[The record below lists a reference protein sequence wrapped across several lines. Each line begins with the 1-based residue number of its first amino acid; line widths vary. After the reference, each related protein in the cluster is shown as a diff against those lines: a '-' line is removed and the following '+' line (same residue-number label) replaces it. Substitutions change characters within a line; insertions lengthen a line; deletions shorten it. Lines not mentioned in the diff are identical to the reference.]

1 MSTASESFLRVLRMH
16 VIWRDTF
23 IVDRSMAG
31 SHQPSKNFLES
42 TREHLTGL
50 PIYVADRFLKRYEQT
65 DLLRV
70 IERASRSVAR
80 TGYENLLRFQFAPLM
95 MANLQPTLSRLRC
108 KPDALTPSEVESAAD
123 EAQELDRWIEITP
136 MLLIHRAGVGIM
148 EYLATWHHS
157 GEGYTPD
164 EAIELVRLGINT
176 QLLCLPDEWHS
187 LLPSSLADW
196 AIHCVVDSSP
206 GRHLV
211 VAGLRDLSQILAAQL
226 NMSPVP
232 RRLGRRHSKSPGEKP
247 MRPTGS
253 ATVVLEDITPKPD
266 DNFVAYVAR
275 YAGPLRGIGSMDTY
289 YRERASW
296 IVERELADNLST
308 DSEVAVYLLGNS
320 ELILFNDHLDSVI
333 ASSRQRLGLPSN
345 DLVTIYLFMHYQVL
359 MEWTYLQEVL
369 LRAYIQRLDALVAS
383 TTPQRSLMIGTLQGA
398 LADLVQYQENIT
410 PFATRVEFLE
420 RARVYH
426 KLDELAE
433 RFEHK
438 QEMLLNYASE
448 YYDYRETRATE
459 FLNWLACILTG
470 AALADLIITLADI
483 SPVDSKGLY
492 LAIMGGSI
500 LLVLAILAAVQR
512 FL

>member
-1 MSTASESFLRVLRMH
+1 MPIVPESSLHVLRMH

-31 SHQPSKNFLES
+31 HHPSKDFLES
-42 TREHLTGL
+42 IRDRITLL
-50 PIYVADRFLKRYEQT
+50 PFYRADRFTKRNDQP
-65 DLLRV
+65 DPLRV

-80 TGYENLLRFQFAPLM
+80 NGYESLLRFQFAPLKM
-95 MANLQPTLSRLRC
+95 TDLQPTLSRLRC
-108 KPDALTPSEVESAAD
+108 KPDALTTSEVEYAAE
-123 EAQELDRWIEITP
+123 EAQDAGRWIDITP
-136 MLLIHRAGVGIM
+136 MLLMHRAGVGIM
-148 EYLATWHHS
+148 EYLATWHHP

-164 EAIELVRLGINT
+164 QAIELVRLGINT

-187 LLPSSLADW
+187 LLPANLADW
-196 AIHCVVDSSP
+196 AIHCVVDPSP
-206 GRHLV
+206 GNHLV
-211 VAGLRDLSQILAAQL
+211 VAGLRDLSHILTAQL
-226 NMSPVP
+226 NTSTPSRWP
-232 RRLGRRHSKSPGEKP
+232 GRGQQKSPAEKP

-253 ATVVLEDITPKPD
+253 AMVVLEEVDPMPGD
-266 DNFVAYVAR
+266 DFVSYVAN
-275 YAGPLRGIGSMDTY
+275 YAEPLRGIGAMDTY

-296 IVERELADNLST
+296 IVERELTDNLST
-308 DSEVAVYLLGNS
+308 DGEAAVYLLGNS
-320 ELILFNDHLDSVI
+320 ELILFNEHLAPII
-333 ASSRQRLGLPSN
+333 ATSRQRLGLPSN
-345 DLVTIYLFMHYQVL
+345 DLVTIYLFMHYHVL
-359 MEWTYLQEVL
+359 MEWTYLQDAL

-383 TTPQRSLMIGTLQGA
+383 TKPHRSLMIGTLQGA

-420 RARVYH
+420 RARTYH

-433 RFEHK
+433 RFERK

-470 AALADLIITLADI
+470 AALADLIRTMAGVTAD
-483 SPVDSKGLY
+483 DRGLY
-492 LAIMGGSI
+492 LAITGGSV